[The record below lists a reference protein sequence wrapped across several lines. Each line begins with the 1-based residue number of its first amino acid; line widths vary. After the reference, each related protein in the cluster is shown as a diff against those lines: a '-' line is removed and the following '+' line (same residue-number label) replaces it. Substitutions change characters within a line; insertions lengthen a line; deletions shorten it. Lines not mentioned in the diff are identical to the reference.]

1 MQYFK
6 HAELAKRYH
15 VSLRTV
21 HNWIDATKLGK
32 LNLDLHPEG
41 NKTYVANTARNIAI
55 ITKTV
60 EARRKYRNKNAVK
73 VIEPKAEFYSLYNKE
88 QIYDII
94 SNLEIHHEIPR
105 QYNYFDGGAKRWEK
119 YVERLATEDTS
130 NTFTST
136 VKLLNVNEGYID
148 SLLENYSRIN
158 IVDIGAGNAY
168 PVKALLAHLLELGKL
183 GRYIALDIS
192 PSMLEIAEN
201 NIKAWF
207 GDSVTFEGYEYDVNY
222 DRFSQLLANEYM
234 DNGTE
239 NTVNLV
245 LLLGGTLSNMRYPDN
260 GYRMIHDSMGIN
272 DLLVHTTKLD
282 TEASRKYFDF
292 NFEPGNTALSPNHR
306 LIFDLLNVD
315 ASFYDVE
322 MGYDGVINQRYIR
335 VRLKVAITI
344 RFSSEEGKR
353 EVSLNKDDTI
363 LLWRGIQHTAKSI
376 LAQFDR
382 NDFYPLHTSQTDNQ
396 EYILTISR
404 VKRD

>member
-41 NKTYVANTARNIAI
+41 GKTYVANTARNIAI

-119 YVERLATEDTS
+119 YIERLAAEDTS
-130 NTFTST
+130 NTLTST
-136 VKLLNVNEGYID
+136 IRLLNINEGYID
-148 SLLENYSRIN
+148 SLLEKYNRIN
-158 IVDIGAGNAY
+158 IVDVGAGNAY
-168 PVKALLAHLLELGKL
+168 PVKALLTHLLKLDKL

-192 PSMLEIAEN
+192 PSMLEIAKN

-207 GDSVTFEGYEYDVNY
+207 GDSIAFEGYEYDVNY
-222 DRFSQLLANEYM
+222 DRFSKLLANEYM
-234 DNGTE
+234 NKNTE
-239 NTVNLV
+239 STVNIV

-272 DLLVHTTKLD
+272 DILVHTTKLD
-282 TEASRKYFDF
+282 TESSRKYFDF

-306 LIFDLLNVD
+306 LIFDLLNID

-322 MGYDGVINQRYIR
+322 MGYDDTINQRYIR
-335 VRLKVAITI
+335 VRLRVAITI
-344 RFSSEEGKR
+344 RFSSEEGGR

-363 LLWRGIQHTAKSI
+363 LLWRGIQHTAGSI